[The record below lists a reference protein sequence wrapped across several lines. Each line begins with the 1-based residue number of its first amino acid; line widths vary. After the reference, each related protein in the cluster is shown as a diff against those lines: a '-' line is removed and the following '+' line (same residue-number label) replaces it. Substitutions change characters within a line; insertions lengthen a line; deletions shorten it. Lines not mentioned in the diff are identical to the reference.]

1 MALSKGGRM
10 PQERDE
16 AHAAAETVVD
26 YLWREQR
33 TFAEVPL
40 CPVDSLVFSALAY
53 LQFDLV
59 AENLLGD
66 ARVLLHDVVALSDW
80 SRICSHSWMKNSEHT
95 DSFMRAVMASRRW
108 RDVRVSFYQ
117 DEFSQVTNKQFEAV
131 TFIYPD
137 RDGMQAYL
145 AFRGTDGTVAG
156 WREDFNLSYMQVIP
170 SHRTAL
176 AYVSGVASALDAS
189 LVLGGHSKGGNLA
202 EFAALCC
209 DEITFA
215 RIVGVYNHD
224 GPSFLTPPSSRID
237 DPRYRDIHLKVIPE
251 SSMIGMILET
261 GGQYQVVR
269 STASGLRQ
277 HDPFTWLVEG
287 RGFSTKPQ
295 LNAGAKFMSRA
306 INTWTLQHTPAER
319 ERYVSTV
326 FKVLDATDAMRFA
339 EIKENPLPMLLRV
352 VADSNAIDEDDRR
365 FVLETTKGLVDQM
378 RGQVKQD
385 MQAQRQAFN
394 PLKLLEQ
401 LDLPPLRG
409 ILKRDDEDAPP
420 G

>member
-1 MALSKGGRM
+1 M

-170 SHRTAL
+170 SR
-176 AYVSGVASALDAS
+176 
-189 LVLGGHSKGGNLA
+189 
-202 EFAALCC
+202 
-209 DEITFA
+209 
-215 RIVGVYNHD
+215 
-224 GPSFLTPPSSRID
+224 
-237 DPRYRDIHLKVIPE
+237 
-251 SSMIGMILET
+251 
-261 GGQYQVVR
+261 
-269 STASGLRQ
+269 
-277 HDPFTWLVEG
+277 
-287 RGFSTKPQ
+287 
-295 LNAGAKFMSRA
+295 
-306 INTWTLQHTPAER
+306 
-319 ERYVSTV
+319 
-326 FKVLDATDAMRFA
+326 
-339 EIKENPLPMLLRV
+339 
-352 VADSNAIDEDDRR
+352 
-365 FVLETTKGLVDQM
+365 
-378 RGQVKQD
+378 
-385 MQAQRQAFN
+385 
-394 PLKLLEQ
+394 
-401 LDLPPLRG
+401 
-409 ILKRDDEDAPP
+409 
-420 G
+420 